1 MLGGAREEAIAAAT
15 VAKAATRTAKAA
27 AMAAGR
33 KQQQQLVVAS
43 ASESASM
50 SASFKQQTLS
60 SWRPGNR
67 SDGDGDDDD
76 DNDDGHGSVREG
88 GARGSGNKKAK
99 IDTEL
104 IQINR
109 ILEDRKSNGGGGGV
123 RPMQPSLKHKKGKN
137 NNQELDEE

>member
-1 MLGGAREEAIAAAT
+1 
-15 VAKAATRTAKAA
+15 
-27 AMAAGR
+27 MAAGR

-50 SASFKQQTLS
+50 RASFKQQTLS

-76 DNDDGHGSVREG
+76 DDDDDGNGSVREG
-88 GARGSGNKKAK
+88 GGRGSGNKKAK